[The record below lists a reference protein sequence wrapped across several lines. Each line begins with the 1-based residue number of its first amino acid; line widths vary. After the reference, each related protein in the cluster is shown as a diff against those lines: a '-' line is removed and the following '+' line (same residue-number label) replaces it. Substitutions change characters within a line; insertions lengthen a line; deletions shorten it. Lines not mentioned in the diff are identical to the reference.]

1 MSSGPTDITTA
12 PAPSAFARAG
22 TVLVLLGLTLA
33 TAAVFAVCVV
43 LGFRL
48 AAGERIVAGVGVLG
62 VSLGGLT
69 RDEATARL
77 APVIG
82 ASLNQPVE
90 LRLGDRVWVTSAGVL
105 GFDLRPADLAE
116 QAFRV
121 GRTGSALQQL
131 TDQWQARQYA
141 TSLTVSAAADPAA
154 LDALVARIGGE
165 VDRAPEDAHLELAAD
180 GTLGFGAAVPGL
192 RLDGAASRADIVPA

>member
-69 RDEATARL
+69 RGGATARR
-77 APVIG
+77 ARVSG
-82 ASLNQPVE
+82 ASLNERVAAA
-90 LRLGDRVWVTSAGVL
+90 RGARVWVPRAGVL
-105 GFDLRPADLAE
+105 G
-116 QAFRV
+116 
-121 GRTGSALQQL
+121 
-131 TDQWQARQYA
+131 
-141 TSLTVSAAADPAA
+141 
-154 LDALVARIGGE
+154 
-165 VDRAPEDAHLELAAD
+165 
-180 GTLGFGAAVPGL
+180 
-192 RLDGAASRADIVPA
+192 